1 MSNRSSEYRRWEIDR
16 EIRTGNFLNARQLAE
31 KLEVSHRTI
40 LRDIDHLRDQRQAP
54 IEYDRKRKG
63 YYYTD
68 PNYFLPAV
76 QLTEGELLAVFVA
89 EKALKELQGTP
100 YESLIRSA
108 VSKLAEFLP
117 ENINVNIRELSDACD
132 FNLGPVREVEAVL
145 FRDLEEAVCHQKQVR
160 ITYHANEKD
169 ETTERVVD
177 PYHLSNLKGDWYL
190 IAFCHLR
197 GKMRHFAL
205 SRIQKHEFTGKS
217 FEKPDSFKLKEY
229 LGDAMGIELTSETF
243 DVAVKFDAH
252 QARWIR
258 ERVWHPSERREEL
271 PDGSL
276 ILRFTTS
283 SRYEVK
289 SWILSHGS
297 HAEVLSPVWLRDE
310 IREEFEKARK
320 NYAGNSQ

>member
-1 MSNRSSEYRRWEIDR
+1 MSNRCSGRRLLEIDQ
-16 EIRTGNFLNARQLAE
+16 EIRKGNFPNARSLAD
-31 KLEVSHRTI
+31 KLEVHPRTI
-40 LRDIDHLRDQRQAP
+40 LRNIEHLRDQWRAP
-54 IEYDRKRKG
+54 LEYDRKRKG

-100 YESLIRSA
+100 YEPLIRSA
-108 VSKLAEFLP
+108 VSKLARFLP
-117 ENINVNIRELSDACD
+117 ESVSVNLRELSDACD

-169 ETTERVVD
+169 EITVRVVD

-205 SRIQKHEFTGKS
+205 SRIKKHEFTGKS

-229 LGDAMGIELTSETF
+229 LGDAMGIELTAETF
-243 DVAVKFDAH
+243 DVAIKFDTH

-258 ERVWHPSERREEL
+258 EKVWHPSERR
-271 PDGSL
+271 
-276 ILRFTTS
+276 
-283 SRYEVK
+283 
-289 SWILSHGS
+289 
-297 HAEVLSPVWLRDE
+297 
-310 IREEFEKARK
+310 
-320 NYAGNSQ
+320 